1 MAKSKRKPAAAIK
14 RPQDPLYALVPSY
27 TNQGGSLVLGL
38 KSTFGMLD
46 GSISHIPSTYLPSF
60 PAVIP
65 SSGTGTSTAKEADG
79 SPVDNTNASLDGF
92 IMEDCSDDEDLEE
105 EQLDFSCFEEEYERS
120 PPSSPTLVTLEPPA
134 SPKGKKKGRTV
145 EKVGPAS
152 VATKE
157 YVKGSVFSR
166 LNPVVDPLVY
176 ASPTTTHVAEVSP
189 IDAPPVN
196 DTKFDVPIA
205 LSGTCVA

>member
-14 RPQDPLYALVPSY
+14 RPQDP
-27 TNQGGSLVLGL
+27 
-38 KSTFGMLD
+38 F
-46 GSISHIPSTYLPSF
+46 TYLPSF

-134 SPKGKKKGRTV
+134 SPKG
-145 EKVGPAS
+145 
-152 VATKE
+152 ATFTRSNAIKTSNPPSSSPVSGKWRDLFSSNQNTTSCPKLMHFSALNDIE
-157 YVKGSVFSR
+157 SCPLLAKDLDHSCDDWKLCAIGYVSGNF
-166 LNPVVDPLVY
+166 LV
-176 ASPTTTHVAEVSP
+176 
-189 IDAPPVN
+189 IMR
-196 DTKFDVPIA
+196 
-205 LSGTCVA
+205 